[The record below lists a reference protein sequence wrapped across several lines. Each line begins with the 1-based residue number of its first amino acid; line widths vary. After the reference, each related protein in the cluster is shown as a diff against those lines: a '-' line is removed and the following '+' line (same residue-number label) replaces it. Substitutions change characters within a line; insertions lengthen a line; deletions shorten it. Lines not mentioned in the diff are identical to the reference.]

1 MSTAPDRP
9 AYAPEVLTL
18 ADMARGRWRVDPD
31 ALSLVMARRS
41 IGGPELARQAHVSPS
56 LIRNLRNG
64 AHSITRTATLVI
76 ICDVLGCPPELI
88 ATRVEDGAL

>member
-9 AYAPEVLTL
+9 IAPDALSL

-31 ALSLVMARRS
+31 ALTLVMNRR
-41 IGGPELARQAHVSPS
+41 GMNGPMLARQAHISQS
-56 LIRNLRNG
+56 LVRNLRNG
-64 AHSITRTATLVI
+64 AYSITRTATLMI
-76 ICDVLGCPPELI
+76 ICDILGCAPELV